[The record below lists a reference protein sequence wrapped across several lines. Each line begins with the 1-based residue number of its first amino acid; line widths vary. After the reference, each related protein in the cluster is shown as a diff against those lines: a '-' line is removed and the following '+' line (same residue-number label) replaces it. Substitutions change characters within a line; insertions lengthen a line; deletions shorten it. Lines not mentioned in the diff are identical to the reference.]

1 MDTDFNLLFDF
12 ILDNFGTENIFWIFY
27 VLNLIFGAISFKLG
41 FARELSLLKNI
52 FVYIMLAAGTFVITI
67 FSIFKL
73 PITESL
79 IIIAAVLAIYR
90 YRLYKQRKSRNK

>member
-1 MDTDFNLLFDF
+1 MDFNLLFDF
-12 ILDNFGTENIFWIFY
+12 ILDRFGTDNIFWIFY

-41 FARELSLLKNI
+41 FARELPLLKNI
-52 FVYIMLAAGTFVITI
+52 FVYIMLAVGTYVITI

-79 IIIAAVLAIYR
+79 IIIAVVLAIYR
-90 YRLYKQRKSRNK
+90 YRLHKQRKAKNT